1 MSADENNKVRFERL
15 RLVARKALEQLIKK
29 SLTMEQVKT
38 CFPTLVT
45 SQDGVR
51 SLELALSQMSGFWHA
66 NSLDEF
72 DLIYKEK
79 DIESKL
85 DELDDIIQNAQRA
98 KDSGTKPSNIDQ
110 LSPLEIVYSTIVSNS
125 KNVLDSLQMI
135 YDQLC
140 RDNAELYTELS
151 ELTKESTRINNSIKS
166 GIEQLNKEANSVELE
181 KAGLQI
187 DKLID
192 ILEEK

>member
-1 MSADENNKVRFERL
+1 
-15 RLVARKALEQLIKK
+15 
-29 SLTMEQVKT
+29 
-38 CFPTLVT
+38 
-45 SQDGVR
+45 
-51 SLELALSQMSGFWHA
+51 
-66 NSLDEF
+66 
-72 DLIYKEK
+72 
-79 DIESKL
+79 
-85 DELDDIIQNAQRA
+85 
-98 KDSGTKPSNIDQ
+98 
-110 LSPLEIVYSTIVSNS
+110 
-125 KNVLDSLQMI
+125 MI

-140 RDNAELYTELS
+140 LDNAELYTELS

>member
-1 MSADENNKVRFERL
+1 
-15 RLVARKALEQLIKK
+15 
-29 SLTMEQVKT
+29 MESDHSNWPFHK
-38 CFPTLVT
+38 CP
-45 SQDGVR
+45 
-51 SLELALSQMSGFWHA
+51 FWHA

-98 KDSGTKPSNIDQ
+98 KDSGKEPSNIDQ
-110 LSPLEIVYSTIVSNS
+110 LSPLEIVDSTIVSNS

-140 RDNAELYTELS
+140 LDNAELYTELS

-181 KAGLQI
+181 KR
-187 DKLID
+187 DFKLTN
-192 ILEEK
+192 

>member
-85 DELDDIIQNAQRA
+85 DELDDIIHNAQRA
-98 KDSGTKPSNIDQ
+98 KDSGKEPSNIDQ
-110 LSPLEIVYSTIVSNS
+110 LSPLEIVDSTIVSNS

-135 YDQLC
+135 YDQFCL
-140 RDNAELYTELS
+140 DNSELYTELS

-187 DKLID
+187 YKLID

>member
-1 MSADENNKVRFERL
+1 
-15 RLVARKALEQLIKK
+15 
-29 SLTMEQVKT
+29 MEQVKT

-72 DLIYKEK
+72 ELIYKEK

-98 KDSGTKPSNIDQ
+98 KDSGKKPSNIDQ
-110 LSPLEIVYSTIVSNS
+110 LSPLEIVDSTIVSNS

-140 RDNAELYTELS
+140 LDNAELYTELS

>member
-98 KDSGTKPSNIDQ
+98 KDSGKEPSNIDQ
-110 LSPLEIVYSTIVSNS
+110 LSPLEIVDSTIVSNS

>member
-51 SLELALSQMSGFWHA
+51 SLELALSQMWHA

-98 KDSGTKPSNIDQ
+98 KDSGKEPSNIDQ
-110 LSPLEIVYSTIVSNS
+110 LSPLEIVDSTIVSNS

-140 RDNAELYTELS
+140 LDNAELYTELS

>member
-29 SLTMEQVKT
+29 SLTEQVKT

-66 NSLDEF
+66 NSLD

-79 DIESKL
+79 I
-85 DELDDIIQNAQRA
+85 
-98 KDSGTKPSNIDQ
+98 
-110 LSPLEIVYSTIVSNS
+110 
-125 KNVLDSLQMI
+125 
-135 YDQLC
+135 
-140 RDNAELYTELS
+140 
-151 ELTKESTRINNSIKS
+151 
-166 GIEQLNKEANSVELE
+166 LNLN
-181 KAGLQI
+181 
-187 DKLID
+187 
-192 ILEEK
+192 